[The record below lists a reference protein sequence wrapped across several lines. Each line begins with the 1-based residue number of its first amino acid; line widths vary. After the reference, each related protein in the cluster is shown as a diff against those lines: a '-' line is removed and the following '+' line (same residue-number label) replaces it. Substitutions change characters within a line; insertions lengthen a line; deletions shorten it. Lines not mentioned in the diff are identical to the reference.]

1 MNEVIVNT
9 DAVEI
14 SIEGFSETLH
24 KLKDADAKVKAG
36 LRAGFRDV
44 GFHIQKI
51 ARRYAPFREGNLERS
66 IEFQA
71 ADDSVR
77 IFVPINSP
85 AGRYAAI
92 KHDGYYNRGAGTRA
106 KGPQAG
112 RKYIVRAIQ
121 DEKVKI
127 VSLLKPRIDRL

>member
-1 MNEVIVNT
+1 MNEVLVNT

-14 SIEGFSETLH
+14 SVEGFSETLH
-24 KLKDADAKVKAG
+24 KLNGVDAKVKAG

-44 GFHIQKI
+44 GFHVQKI
-51 ARRYAPFREGNLERS
+51 ARRYAPYREGNLERS
-66 IEFQA
+66 IDFQA

-77 IFVPINSP
+77 IFVPVNSP
-85 AGRYAAI
+85 AGKYAAL
-92 KHDGYYNRGAGTRA
+92 KHDGFYDRGTGTRA

-121 DEKVKI
+121 DSKVKI